1 MEPRQLR
8 DKANEALTKGR
19 FARAAELFEE
29 YCKLDPKDF
38 QTRVRLGDAWAKV
51 GDSAR
56 AISAYQAAAEGFAR
70 EGFLP
75 RAIAASKLIL
85 ELDASHQGVQQM
97 LANLYARRGGSGG
110 AARAVTPMPLA
121 APPVAKQAALFIE
134 LPPDID
140 EALAEDEVAKD
151 EPAGNSKREAPSS
164 LSGIEVE
171 LDLEETSAE
180 PPTAPAPDLEAE
192 VAFGDVE
199 MASEE
204 ATPAQAP
211 VAKSAPP
218 GLRRRS
224 SDVRPAVTDQPPAP
238 AAPQPPPQPLRVAAV
253 RPASPRLERFTPEE
267 GVDFEPPVPGST
279 PFTELAVQ
287 ADSLLHAVELAALA
301 GAEQLSEPAPSAPV
315 AGETDAPETEEPLAE
330 AAPQDEAL
338 PKIPLFSDLPRDAFI
353 ALFERCP
360 LRRFPEGGRI
370 IEQGTKGDAFYV
382 ICAGRV
388 RIVRQAGAE
397 LRELAQL
404 GEGAFFGEMALL
416 SGAPRSASVV
426 SASEDTQVLEI
437 SAPVLAGL
445 SRSYPQVARAL
456 RRFCR
461 QRLLSDVVNTSA
473 IFQPFGRKD
482 RRELVERFRA
492 REVRRGDTIIH
503 EGHPVDGLY
512 VVLSGEVAVSKGEQS
527 LARLREGELFGEM
540 SLLQRTPATAT
551 VTAARNTSLL
561 RLPREDFDTLI
572 LTHPQILA
580 LVSELTESRQ
590 RSNEALLG
598 GQTNVPGET
607 LAPHEE
613 LLLF

>member
-29 YCKLDPKDF
+29 YCQLDPKDH
-38 QTRVRLGDAWAKV
+38 QARVRLGDAWVKV
-51 GDSAR
+51 GDNAR
-56 AISAYQAAAEGFAR
+56 AITAYQAAAEGFAR

-85 ELDASHQGVQQM
+85 ELEPSHQGVQQM
-97 LANLYARRGGSGG
+97 LAGLYARRGGTGG
-110 AARAVTPMPLA
+110 GARAVTP
-121 APPVAKQAALFIE
+121 APVTPPPTGPAEPPAPTTRAALFIE
-134 LPPDID
+134 LPPELD
-140 EALAEDEVAKD
+140 EALARDEATDVELELSDAEKGRT
-151 EPAGNSKREAPSS
+151 EAAPSQ
-164 LSGIEVE
+164 
-171 LDLEETSAE
+171 
-180 PPTAPAPDLEAE
+180 PT
-192 VAFGDVE
+192 
-199 MASEE
+199 MAK
-204 ATPAQAP
+204 A
-211 VAKSAPP
+211 APP

-224 SDVRPAVTDQPPAP
+224 SDAQPPEP
-238 AAPQPPPQPLRVAAV
+238 APQPQPQPLRVAEM
-253 RPASPRLERFTPEE
+253 PATSP
-267 GVDFEPPVPGST
+267 VDVQPPVPGNS
-279 PFTELAVQ
+279 PFTELVVQ

-301 GAEQLSEPAPSAPV
+301 ADGAGKAVEEETVSEAPS
-315 AGETDAPETEEPLAE
+315 
-330 AAPQDEAL
+330 QDDGL

-360 LRRFPEGGRI
+360 LRRFPEGTRI
-370 IEQGTKGDAFYV
+370 IEQGTRGDAFYV

-388 RIVRQAGAE
+388 RIERRSGSE
-397 LRELAQL
+397 LRSLAVL

-426 SASEDTQVLEI
+426 SASEETQVLEI
-437 SAPVLAGL
+437 SAPVLAAL
-445 SRSYPQVARAL
+445 SRRFPQVARAL

-473 IFQPFGRKD
+473 LFQPFGRKD

-492 REVRRGDTIIH
+492 REVRRGDVIIH
-503 EGHPVDGLY
+503 EGHQVDGLY
-512 VVLSGEVAVSKGEQS
+512 VVLSGEVAVSKGGQS

-540 SLLQRTPATAT
+540 SLLQKTPANAT

-572 LTHPQILA
+572 LTHPQILI
-580 LVSELTESRQ
+580 LVSELTEARQ

-598 GQTNVPGET
+598 GHTNVAGET
-607 LAPHEE
+607 EEPHEE

>member
-29 YCKLDPKDF
+29 YCQLDPKDY
-38 QTRVRLGDAWAKV
+38 QARVRLGDAWVKV
-51 GDSAR
+51 GNNAR
-56 AISAYQAAAEGFAR
+56 AISSYQAAAEGFAR

-97 LANLYARRGGSGG
+97 LANLYARRGGTGG
-110 AARAVTPMPLA
+110 AARAVTPRPLE
-121 APPVAKQAALFIE
+121 APPVAKPSAFFIE
-134 LPPDID
+134 LPPDVD
-140 EALAEDEVAKD
+140 EALASE
-151 EPAGNSKREAPSS
+151 EPESAGDSEPGPRAAAS

-171 LDLEETSAE
+171 LDFDEAGTE
-180 PPTAPAPDLEAE
+180 PPAAPAADIEVELDLGDAEKGSPEAAP
-192 VAFGDVE
+192 V
-199 MASEE
+199 
-204 ATPAQAP
+204 QAA

-224 SDVRPAVTDQPPAP
+224 SDVRPAVTEPPSAP
-238 AAPQPPPQPLRVAAV
+238 STPEPPPQPLRVAAV
-253 RPASPRLERFTPEE
+253 GPASPRLERFTPQD
-267 GVDFEPPVPGST
+267 GVDFQPPVPGST

-301 GAEQLSEPAPSAPV
+301 GAGQHAEPVPSAPAV
-315 AGETDAPETEEPLAE
+315 EETSTPEAEEPISE
-330 AAPQDEAL
+330 TSPQDEAL

-370 IEQGTKGDAFYV
+370 IEQGTRGDAFYV

-388 RIVRQAGAE
+388 RIVRQSGAE
-397 LRELAQL
+397 QRELAQL

-426 SASEDTQVLEI
+426 SASEETQVLEI
-437 SAPVLAGL
+437 SAPVLASL
-445 SRSYPQVARAL
+445 SRSYPQVAKAL

-492 REVRRGDTIIH
+492 REVRRGDIIIH
-503 EGHPVDGLY
+503 EGHQVDGLY
-512 VVLSGEVAVSKGEQS
+512 VVLSGEVAVTKGEQS

-540 SLLQRTPATAT
+540 SLLQKTPANAT

-580 LVSELTESRQ
+580 LVSELIEARQ

-598 GQTNVPGET
+598 GQEKVTGET
-607 LAPHEE
+607 LEPYEE
-613 LLLF
+613 LVLF